1 MTIKQL
7 YIITRPDGGQT
18 VTPHRPADPPYK
30 LGGKRLIADAGY
42 VLVLAAEPTTIIGPC
57 LDVPAADV
65 DLYIEVIDPG
75 PEELE
80 EEEVAP

>member
-42 VLVLAAEPTTIIGPC
+42 VLALAAEPTTIIGPC

-65 DLYIEVIDPG
+65 DLYTEISDPG
-75 PEELE
+75 PEEPE
-80 EEEVAP
+80 EEEEPT